1 MILGSLVAH
10 FWLHLGAPGAVLG
23 PVWSK
28 MVALVHIFPSLV
40 PPFAPNDSPRL
51 SKVQFWTIFGYF
63 WPIFAQYFVIF
74 DIFWFTFLLLWQLV
88 DAFETCLGLFLFIVF
103 ELSFATP
110 SRGGLTPGL

>member
-1 MILGSLVAH
+1 MV
-10 FWLHLGAPGAVLG
+10 VLEY
-23 PVWSK
+23 
-28 MVALVHIFPSLV
+28 IFPSLV

-51 SKVQFWTIFGYF
+51 FKVQFWTISGYF
-63 WPIFAQYFVIF
+63 WSIFAQYFTTF
-74 DIFWFTFLLLWQLV
+74 CEFWFTFLLLWQLV